1 MKPAG
6 NRHEDTTAWLAGQGI
21 EVCPTMLGERV
32 TYQDA
37 YAQGLGVSETEPSGK
52 AAQEIKLV
60 YSYTSNIISIGNARW
75 TLKVSLSD
83 RTSFGSP

>member
-1 MKPAG
+1 
-6 NRHEDTTAWLAGQGI
+6 
-21 EVCPTMLGERV
+21 MLGERV

-60 YSYTSNIISIGNARW
+60 YSYTSNIIGLPARRNIDD
-75 TLKVSLSD
+75 KDRSLSQ
-83 RTSFGSP
+83 RVA